1 MCFLDNSWSVRI
13 SPVGGG
19 PAAPACRWDPLV
31 FFVQF
36 WICRGREERRGYEHC
51 LLPVILLLES
61 HQMWLKNIGQSDRA
75 TAAPSSA
82 GRSPAGPSPL
92 LLCSQDKEA
101 AHTSTRPGGR
111 RGLTS

>member
-13 SPVGGG
+13 SPVGGE
-19 PAAPACRWDPLV
+19 PAPPACRWDPVV
-31 FFVQF
+31 FFDQF
-36 WICRGREERRGYEHC
+36 WICRGREEGRGCERC
-51 LLPVILLLES
+51 LLSVILLLES

-92 LLCSQDKEA
+92 LLWSQDQEA
-101 AHTSTRPGGR
+101 AYTSVRPGGR
-111 RGLTS
+111 LGLTS